1 MATKIGFKLQDKPVI
16 ADTSSLIDLS
26 NTLLNQEK
34 DRETQRQAWRDEQD
48 ALRKTQDELTPTAN
62 QNANQF
68 FGKFSQG
75 IMDESI
81 RLQKQLET
89 GQINSS
95 D

>member
-48 ALRKTQDELTPTAN
+48 TLRKTQDELTPTAN
-62 QNANQF
+62 QN
-68 FGKFSQG
+68 KDVKHYIIS
-75 IMDESI
+75 
-81 RLQKQLET
+81 ET
-89 GQINSS
+89 GEAAEEVDHSEWLAG
-95 D
+95 